1 MNKNL
6 LSSKVTKSVEEDRC
20 FKVII
25 IMKCSRVFVVQ
36 ISTRYHERTVNEG
49 IRLSLEVSHLHK
61 VRWDSGVA

>member
-6 LSSKVTKSVEEDRC
+6 QSSIVTKSVEEDRC

-25 IMKCSRVFVVQ
+25 IIKCSRDFLVQ
-36 ISTRYHERTVNEG
+36 ISTRYHEKTVKEG